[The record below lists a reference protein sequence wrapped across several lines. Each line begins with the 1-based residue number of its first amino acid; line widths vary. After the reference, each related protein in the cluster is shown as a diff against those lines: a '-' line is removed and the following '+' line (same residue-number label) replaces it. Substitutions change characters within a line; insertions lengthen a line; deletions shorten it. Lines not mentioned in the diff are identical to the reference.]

1 MMMKELE
8 PLMFLHAN
16 WSGSGQS
23 PYGPYELEAVVEQR
37 GRWLLLLHAIKS
49 PDTHDVT
56 YVSTQV
62 YGFDGDKLTLDYF
75 DTAGAFKFYGTRNQE
90 HLVFDCKSGE
100 LWKKSEY
107 WREKDGTVRFKYRSR
122 EQDSH
127 SNELV
132 TLEFDGVWRKQAEE
146 KQTS

>member
-1 MMMKELE
+1 MKELE
-8 PLMFLHAN
+8 PLMFLN
-16 WSGSGQS
+16 KSWSGRGQS

-62 YGFDGDKLTLDYF
+62 FGFDGGKLTLDYF
-75 DTAGAFKFYGTRNQE
+75 DTAGAFKFYGAHNRE
-90 HLVFDCKSGE
+90 HLVFDWNSGE

-107 WREKDGTVRFKYRSR
+107 WQETDGNVRFRYQSR
-122 EQDSH
+122 EQDQKTK
-127 SNELV
+127 ELV
-132 TLEFDGVWRKQAEE
+132 TLNFEGVWTKRV
-146 KQTS
+146 